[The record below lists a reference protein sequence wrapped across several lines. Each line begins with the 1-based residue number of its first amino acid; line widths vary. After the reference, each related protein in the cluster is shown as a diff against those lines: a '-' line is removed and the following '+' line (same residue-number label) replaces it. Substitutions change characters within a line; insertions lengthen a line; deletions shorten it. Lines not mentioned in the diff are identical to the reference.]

1 MNMMRR
7 QLWLPFL
14 GEKRKEQRMKY
25 RTLKKRKHNKKGCWW
40 KKFLFLFI
48 LAAVI
53 VAGKWG
59 IGVLGG
65 KLKVERLGK
74 AQIPEWIDSQIID
87 VDGVSRNGV
96 HLEGIKDIVIHYVG
110 NPGSTAQQN
119 HDFYC
124 SSSSQVSSHFVVG
137 LKGEIIQC
145 IPLNE
150 MSAASNWR
158 NGDTISVEVCHP
170 DDTGKFNDKTYK
182 SLIKLTTWL
191 LENCN
196 LSEEHIIRHYDVT
209 GKECPRYF
217 VQHEE
222 AWEKFKE
229 DVRSY
234 REK

>member
-1 MNMMRR
+1 MYKR
-7 QLWLPFL
+7 Q
-14 GEKRKEQRMKY
+14 
-25 RTLKKRKHNKKGCWW
+25 
-40 KKFLFLFI
+40 
-48 LAAVI
+48 
-53 VAGKWG
+53 
-59 IGVLGG
+59 
-65 KLKVERLGK
+65 
-74 AQIPEWIDSQIID
+74 
-87 VDGVSRNGV
+87 
-96 HLEGIKDIVIHYVG
+96 
-110 NPGSTAQQN
+110 
-119 HDFYC
+119 
-124 SSSSQVSSHFVVG
+124 
-137 LKGEIIQC
+137 IQC